1 MGLKWTDSR
10 EIGEALYDAY
20 PDLDPKT
27 VRFTD
32 MHQWICDLE
41 DFDDDPQA
49 SNEKILEAIL
59 LVWLDEA
66 EYVLVGMGAGLSASA
81 GLNYVDPDFFRRHFP
96 AHAALGLRTV
106 WEDALAALVHP
117 SHIVIYAP
125 GASLT
130 CRLPA
135 TRII

>member
-59 LVWLDEA
+59 LVWLD
-66 EYVLVGMGAGLSASA
+66 
-81 GLNYVDPDFFRRHFP
+81 D
-96 AHAALGLRTV
+96 HAA
-106 WEDALAALVHP
+106 DALAALVHP

>member
-49 SNEKILEAIL
+49 SNEKSSKRFC
-59 LVWLDEA
+59 WS
-66 EYVLVGMGAGLSASA
+66 GLT
-81 GLNYVDPDFFRRHFP
+81 R
-96 AHAALGLRTV
+96 
-106 WEDALAALVHP
+106 P
-117 SHIVIYAP
+117 SK
-125 GASLT
+125 
-130 CRLPA
+130 
-135 TRII
+135 

>member
-41 DFDDDPQA
+41 R
-49 SNEKILEAIL
+49 
-59 LVWLDEA
+59 
-66 EYVLVGMGAGLSASA
+66 
-81 GLNYVDPDFFRRHFP
+81 FRRRP
-96 AHAALGLRTV
+96 AGIQR
-106 WEDALAALVHP
+106 EK
-117 SHIVIYAP
+117 S
-125 GASLT
+125 SKRF
-130 CRLPA
+130 C
-135 TRII
+135 

>member
-10 EIGEALYDAY
+10 NRRSALRRE

-41 DFDDDPQA
+41 DFDDDPNA

-66 EYVLVGMGAGLSASA
+66 E
-81 GLNYVDPDFFRRHFP
+81 
-96 AHAALGLRTV
+96 
-106 WEDALAALVHP
+106 
-117 SHIVIYAP
+117 
-125 GASLT
+125 
-130 CRLPA
+130 
-135 TRII
+135 